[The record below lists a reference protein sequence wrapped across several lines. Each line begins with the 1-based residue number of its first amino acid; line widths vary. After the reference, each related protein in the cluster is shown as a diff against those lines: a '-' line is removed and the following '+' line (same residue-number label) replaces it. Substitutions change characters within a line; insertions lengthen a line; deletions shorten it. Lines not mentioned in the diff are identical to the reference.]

1 MVRAQPSP
9 QAFSARSILNSTVS
23 CDVTERY
30 SLGTLSPAL
39 SQTSRGQRGKRK
51 RLGTRLFR
59 AILFGK
65 VQEIWAM
72 IQGDAIFYSF
82 QSVPLIWIYFVA
94 GPSCQIL
101 QFYFYA
107 QDFHPGR
114 CANGKHPMFT
124 LYTAISRKVVGKHV
138 HATIPKGNMGYDQY
152 TVPDTVAVEP
162 TFVAFLQH
170 SQTYVHGLSCH
181 SFKFL

>member
-9 QAFSARSILNSTVS
+9 QAFSARSILDSTVS
-23 CDVTERY
+23 CDVTDRY
-30 SLGTLSPAL
+30 SPGTRP
-39 SQTSRGQRGKRK
+39 
-51 RLGTRLFR
+51 GTRLVR

-65 VQEIWAM
+65 LQEIWAM

-94 GPSCQIL
+94 GPSCPIL

-114 CANGKHPMFT
+114 CVNGKHPMFT

-170 SQTYVHGLSCH
+170 SQTYVHGLSCP
-181 SFKFL
+181 SFEQQ